1 MSHFWLD
8 KSTQFK
14 SPGVTGWAK
23 ESFQNVKCQ
32 MDFQVSECFEINKN
46 VDFFK
51 ISNLQNS
58 QISNQILTF
67 FQDKSTI
74 LKTRSMRIPAPV

>member
-1 MSHFWLD
+1 
-8 KSTQFK
+8 
-14 SPGVTGWAK
+14 
-23 ESFQNVKCQ
+23 

-74 LKTRSMRIPAPV
+74 LKTRSMRIPAPVFIKQVPPISPRAYILRQIRPLNFKGQRSYS